1 MGYGW
6 IGPRPVFV
14 VDLSGSMAGL
24 KLASL
29 IDNFV
34 QLLRPGGQMQRQ
46 CEAFGILAAM
56 GGAVKCFPTTI
67 SRPLGACLLPTSAA
81 ALEEAT
87 DWVCSWRAGG
97 CSCIEAAL
105 EIALSVGEASEVV
118 VLADQCPTRGVPMSR
133 AVKLSRLKYPCCTPI
148 NTVAF
153 ECDRVGRRVLKQVQ
167 SI

>member
-1 MGYGW
+1 MSQSDRLLGYGW

-81 ALEEAT
+81 AAPKKQFLYVGQRT
-87 DWVCSWRAGG
+87 D
-97 CSCIEAAL
+97 AL
-105 EIALSVGEASEVV
+105 ICRSTAKLRGSIVKILQAHTGPSYLASE
-118 VLADQCPTRGVPMSR
+118 AR
-133 AVKLSRLKYPCCTPI
+133 AR
-148 NTVAF
+148 
-153 ECDRVGRRVLKQVQ
+153 
-167 SI
+167 